1 MSSNVYVRPYRLLA
15 FTKTC
20 LCDYPHVRER
30 LSRAQSTTIGNTGE
44 RRRWWWKQGAS
55 PIRMRLISLAEL
67 ITFPESSQTSGHA
80 HRSCASNAGS
90 NRNRLKRNR
99 FIGTTISV
107 DLWRGVKDK
116 FVTRLKHVFP
126 SVITLTSVIRRN
138 IE

>member
-44 RRRWWWKQGAS
+44 RRRWWWKRGAS
-55 PIRMRLISLAEL
+55 PIRMRLISPAEL

-80 HRSCASNAGS
+80 HRSCGLQSKSIKEKSLYWNNHKCGFMARCQRQICDPFKTCVSVSHYINF
-90 NRNRLKRNR
+90 RDTEEYRIRL
-99 FIGTTISV
+99 T
-107 DLWRGVKDK
+107 
-116 FVTRLKHVFP
+116 
-126 SVITLTSVIRRN
+126 
-138 IE
+138 